1 MKKIFIIE
9 EVLEEMEKVKDSA
22 YLELEMIEKE
32 IKMLEKAQKCIKI
45 VLNSSKSD
53 VIEQITAIIR

>member
-32 IKMLEKAQKCIKI
+32 IKMLEKAQKCMKI
-45 VLNSSKSD
+45 VLNSSKSE
-53 VIEQITAIIR
+53 VIEQITAIIS